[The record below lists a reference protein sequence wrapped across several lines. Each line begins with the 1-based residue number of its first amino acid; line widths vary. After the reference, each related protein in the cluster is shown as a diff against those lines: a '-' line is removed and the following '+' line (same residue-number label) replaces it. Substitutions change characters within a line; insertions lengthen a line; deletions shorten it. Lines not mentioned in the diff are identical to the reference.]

1 MKEIADDDI
10 LLLLNE
16 QGTYERGFR
25 QLMQKYQEPLYRHI
39 RRIVIDHDDAH
50 DVIQNT
56 FVKVFRNVERFEGK
70 SKLFTWLYRI
80 ATNEAISFLNAKN
93 RKNTETIDDANNTHV
108 ANQLRADAFFDG
120 DEIQI
125 RLEQA
130 VTTLPEKQ
138 RIVFNL
144 RYYDEMPYEEMSGVL
159 GTSVGALK
167 ASYHHAVKKVELF
180 FADVKY

>member
-93 RKNTETIDDANNTHV
+93 RKNTETIDDANNNHV